1 MLLFQ
6 CHLLFGTV
14 SAEVPCT
21 HPPDWGRVRHRVR
34 QLLHE
39 EAPRGP
45 GLVQLVALLEWPG
58 PVCCACVCVVNVAW
72 SMLCVWVRKC
82 VFNVVCAHV
91 HAMWYTCECGGK
103 KGGKCKMNML
113 KDSRVQYCRAKIIM
127 RGTTWHPPL

>member
-1 MLLFQ
+1 MYCLQIYKTWSVILDASIYISVLLFQ

-45 GLVQLVALLEWPG
+45 ELVQLVALLEWPG
-58 PVCCACVCVVNVAW
+58 PVCCACVCVVNVVW
-72 SMLCVWVRKC
+72 SMLCGQCC
-82 VFNVVCAHV
+82 VYGYVNVCSMLCARMCMPCGIHV
-91 HAMWYTCECGGK
+91 NVEERTGK
-103 KGGKCKMNML
+103 N
-113 KDSRVQYCRAKIIM
+113 AK
-127 RGTTWHPPL
+127 